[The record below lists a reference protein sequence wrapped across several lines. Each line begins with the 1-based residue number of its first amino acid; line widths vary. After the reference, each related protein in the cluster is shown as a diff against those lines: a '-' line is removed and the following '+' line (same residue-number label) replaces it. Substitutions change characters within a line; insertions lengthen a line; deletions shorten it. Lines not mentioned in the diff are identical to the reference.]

1 MNEFLKEVTIDFLY
15 FRGQNV
21 LGMEGFLQV
30 MLIIFLKT
38 IINSSLFLYN
48 CFYFLCIHLTT
59 SHTLL

>member
-30 MLIIFLKT
+30 ILRMDKK
-38 IINSSLFLYN
+38 
-48 CFYFLCIHLTT
+48 H
-59 SHTLL
+59 